1 MKRGEARGGE
11 RGGAVLGSW
20 WCERRDQH
28 GASWGYYFLKPC
40 SRAVAPK
47 ALAGRAAA
55 GPRLSNS
62 ITRTVYTTH
71 YRTPSPVGVRGGTL
85 YEYAIRGKL
94 GSRSGCE
101 VYC

>member
-55 GPRLSNS
+55 GPRLSNTLY
-62 ITRTVYTTH
+62 TRTVYTTVPP
-71 YRTPSPVGVRGGTL
+71 RPSPVACRRSWR
-85 YEYAIRGKL
+85 YE
-94 GSRSGCE
+94 
-101 VYC
+101 